1 MHVGDQSLKD
11 RSEFSHNFVLVIPG
25 DVLDAVESASECG
38 LLIDHFQ
45 SVQDYSPIFSKIL

>member
-1 MHVGDQSLKD
+1 MHVADQSLKD
-11 RSEFSHNFVLVIPG
+11 RSEFSHDFVLVIPG

-45 SVQDYSPIFSKIL
+45 PVQDYPPIFSKIL